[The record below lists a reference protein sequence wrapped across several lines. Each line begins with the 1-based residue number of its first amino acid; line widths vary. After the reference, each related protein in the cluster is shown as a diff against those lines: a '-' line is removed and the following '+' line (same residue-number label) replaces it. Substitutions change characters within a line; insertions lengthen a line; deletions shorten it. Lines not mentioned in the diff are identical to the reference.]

1 MPGGSAIRF
10 IPKRGKNSVMTFK
23 DLMKTLDGLDRQA
36 ASIKARM
43 TGGQE
48 SLNVTLVK
56 DVQSEAVSWTW
67 PGRLACG
74 HVTLMAGAPG
84 DGKSQISCDVTARIT
99 TGNNWPDG
107 GRAPLGSVVMLS
119 AEDSVKD
126 VIRPR
131 LEAAGAD
138 LKKIHVVNAALS
150 KDGKERTFDLQTHLA
165 ELRRLV
171 AKIGD
176 VVLVILDPITSYMGN
191 KIDSHRTTDVR
202 SVLEPLSRF
211 AEDTEIAVLAISHPP
226 KAAHGK
232 AINAVTGSLAFVAA
246 ARMVFMTATEPETK
260 RRLLLPVKNNLGAP
274 APGLGYRMEQRTISR
289 GIVGS
294 RIRWD
299 SAPVKI
305 TADEA
310 LRQSNADGGRKVA
323 DAKAMI
329 LEALSEGA
337 MSAEALNDVAQR
349 EDISLATI
357 RRARTELKRAGK
369 IVKTKTD
376 FKGGWEWS
384 ICEDDHAKMTTKMRN
399 SKK

>member
-1 MPGGSAIRF
+1 MT
-10 IPKRGKNSVMTFK
+10 TFK
-23 DLMKTLDGLDRQA
+23 DLMKMLDGYDRQIA
-36 ASIKARM
+36 GLKAGM
-43 TGGQE
+43 TGSQE
-48 SLNVTLVK
+48 SLNVTVVE
-56 DVQSEAVSWTW
+56 DVESEAVTWMW
-67 PGRLACG
+67 PGRLARG

-84 DGKSQISCDVTARIT
+84 DGKSQISCDITSRVT
-99 TGNNWPDG
+99 TGDVWPDG
-107 GRAPLGSVVMLS
+107 GRAPFGSVIMLS

-138 LKKIHVVNAALS
+138 LKRVHVINAALS
-150 KDGKERTFDLQTHLA
+150 KDGKQRTFDLQTDLA
-165 ELRRLV
+165 ELRWLV

-176 VVLVILDPITSYMGN
+176 VVLVILDPITSYMGS

-211 AEDTEIAVLAISHPP
+211 AEETGVAVLAISHPP
-226 KAAHGK
+226 KAAQGK
-232 AINAVTGSLAFVAA
+232 AINSVTGSLAFVAA

-260 RRLLLPVKNNLGAP
+260 RRLLLSVKSNLGAN
-274 APGLGYRMEQRTISR
+274 APGLGYRMEQQTISK

-294 RIRWD
+294 HVVWD

-329 LEALSEGA
+329 LEALADGA
-337 MSAEALNDVAQR
+337 MSAEALNDVA
-349 EDISLATI
+349 ESDDISAATM
-357 RRARTELKRAGK
+357 RRARSELKKARK
-369 IVKTKTD
+369 IVKRKTD
-376 FKGGWEWS
+376 FKGGWEWA
-384 ICEDDHAKMTTKMRN
+384 ICEDAHAKMLN

>member
-1 MPGGSAIRF
+1 M
-10 IPKRGKNSVMTFK
+10 
-23 DLMKTLDGLDRQA
+23 
-36 ASIKARM
+36 
-43 TGGQE
+43 
-48 SLNVTLVK
+48 
-56 DVQSEAVSWTW
+56 W
-67 PGRLACG
+67 PRRLARG

-84 DGKSQISCDVTARIT
+84 DGKSQISCDVTARVT
-99 TGNNWPDG
+99 TADAWPDG
-107 GRAPLGSVVMLS
+107 GRAPFGSVIMLS

-138 LKKIHVVNAALS
+138 LKKVHVVNAALA
-150 KDGKERTFDLQTHLA
+150 KDGKERTFDLQTDLA
-165 ELRRLV
+165 GLRRLV
-171 AKIGD
+171 EKIGD
-176 VVLVILDPITSYMGN
+176 VVLVILDPITSYMGT
-191 KIDSHRTTDVR
+191 KLDSHRTTDVR

-211 AEDTEIAVLAISHPP
+211 AEETGIAVLAISHPP
-226 KAAHGK
+226 KAAQGK

-260 RRLLLPVKNNLGAP
+260 RRLLLAVKSNLGAN
-274 APGLGYRMEQRTISR
+274 APGLAYHMEQRTVSK

-294 RIRWD
+294 HIRWD

-323 DAKAMI
+323 DAKAII
-329 LEALSEGA
+329 LEALSDGA
-337 MSAEALNDVAQR
+337 MSAEALNDVPEQ
-349 EDISLATI
+349 EDISTATM
-357 RRARTELKRAGK
+357 RRARSELKKAGK
-369 IVKTKTD
+369 ITKTKTG

-384 ICEDDHAKMTTKMRN
+384 ICQGDHAKTTTKMLTKVLN